1 MFKKKMSF
9 FNSHNNRTSNIN
21 KKALLFSKNLNN
33 SAFLVFLGQLT
44 SDTCPHTSWRGKGA
58 SRVYA

>member
-33 SAFLVFLGQLT
+33 SAIFST
-44 SDTCPHTSWRGKGA
+44 S
-58 SRVYA
+58 Y